1 MIQQFNNLKSVAYTN
16 VEAVKAKGYELAY
29 STHVE
34 AGRDTITMNFL
45 HLGGSVGYVI
55 LSNLHENG
63 PNCWVI
69 SGSHVDADHRGQG
82 LGKALYLA
90 AFLFASIKAKK
101 DGEIAGF
108 LPNCSAYLPD
118 YIQAPTSPD
127 AFRVWASIGRQLCQP
142 VVDIKT
148 YLLAISPA

>member
-1 MIQQFNNLKSVAYTN
+1 MIQFNNLKSIAQVQVAAMT
-16 VEAVKAKGYELAY
+16 VKGYELAY

-34 AGRDTITMNFL
+34 ARRDTITMNFL
-45 HLGGSVGYVI
+45 HLGVSVGYAI
-55 LSNLHENG
+55 LSNVHENG

-69 SGSHVDADHRGQG
+69 SGSHVDAAHRGQG

-90 AFLFASIKAKK
+90 AFLFAAIKAKK

-118 YIQAPTSPD
+118 YIQATTSPD
-127 AFRVWASIGRQLCQP
+127 ACRVWASIGRQLCQP

-148 YLLAISPA
+148 YLLAIGA